1 MTKEKSTVPRL
12 RFPGFTDA
20 WKQRKLGEV
29 ADFSIKT
36 NSLSRDKLSSYF
48 YEVQNIH
55 YGDIL
60 TKYDAILDVCN
71 KELPSIIGS
80 TISDFADD
88 LLIEGDIVFAD
99 AAEDSTVGKAIEV
112 RNFKGKNVV
121 SGLHTI
127 VARPKVSYAPYY
139 LGYLINST
147 AYHNQIL
154 PLMQGTKVSSISK
167 ANLKSTTI
175 VFPTLPEQEAIGSF
189 FSDLDQLIT
198 LHQRKLDDVKELK
211 KALLQKMF
219 PKGNGN
225 DFPELRFPE
234 FTDAWKQ
241 RKLGEVATFVK
252 GNGYSKKDLVIEGS
266 PIILYGRLYTKY
278 ETVISEVDT
287 FVSVEDNKN
296 SVVYSEGG
304 EVLVPASGESSLD
317 IARASVVA
325 KKGIILG
332 GDINIIRLHS
342 EIFPVFLA
350 LTISNGK
357 QQKGLSKRAQG
368 KSVVHLHNSDLK
380 KVDLDFPT
388 LPEQEAIG
396 SFFSDLDQLITLH
409 QRQLDHLKLL
419 KKALLQ
425 QMFI

>member
-1 MTKEKSTVPRL
+1 MFPKGNGNDFPEL
-12 RFPGFTDA
+12 RFPEFTDA

-29 ADFSIKT
+29 VDFSIKT
-36 NSLSRDKLSSYF
+36 NSLSRDKLSSYY

-80 TISDFADD
+80 TISDFADA

-99 AAEDSTVGKAIEV
+99 AAEDSTVGKAVEV

-167 ANLKSTTI
+167 ANLKSTTV
-175 VFPTLPEQEAIGSF
+175 VFPT
-189 FSDLDQLIT
+189 
-198 LHQRKLDDVKELK
+198 H
-211 KALLQKMF
+211 
-219 PKGNGN
+219 
-225 DFPELRFPE
+225 
-234 FTDAWKQ
+234 
-241 RKLGEVATFVK
+241 
-252 GNGYSKKDLVIEGS
+252 
-266 PIILYGRLYTKY
+266 
-278 ETVISEVDT
+278 
-287 FVSVEDNKN
+287 
-296 SVVYSEGG
+296 
-304 EVLVPASGESSLD
+304 
-317 IARASVVA
+317 
-325 KKGIILG
+325 
-332 GDINIIRLHS
+332 
-342 EIFPVFLA
+342 
-350 LTISNGK
+350 
-357 QQKGLSKRAQG
+357 
-368 KSVVHLHNSDLK
+368 
-380 KVDLDFPT
+380 
-388 LPEQEAIG
+388 PEQEAIG

>member
-29 ADFSIKT
+29 VDVCSGRDYKHLEAGSVPVYGTGGYMLSVSEALSENVDAIGIGRKGTIDNPYILKAPFWTVDTLFYCLPKQGSILEFSYTIFQNINWRSMDEST
-36 NSLSRDKLSSYF
+36 GVPSLSKVRIN
-48 YEVQNIH
+48 NIKV
-55 YGDIL
+55 L
-60 TKYDAILDVCN
+60 T
-71 KELPSIIGS
+71 PS
-80 TISDFADD
+80 
-88 LLIEGDIVFAD
+88 L
-99 AAEDSTVGKAIEV
+99 
-112 RNFKGKNVV
+112 
-121 SGLHTI
+121 
-127 VARPKVSYAPYY
+127 
-139 LGYLINST
+139 
-147 AYHNQIL
+147 Q
-154 PLMQGTKVSSISK
+154 
-167 ANLKSTTI
+167 
-175 VFPTLPEQEAIGSF
+175 EQEVIGSF

-241 RKLGEVATFVK
+241 RKLGEVAEKISQKNLDRQYVETFTNSAEF
-252 GNGYSKKDLVIEGS
+252 G
-266 PIILYGRLYTKY
+266 IISQRDFF
-278 ETVISEVDT
+278 E
-287 FVSVEDNKN
+287 KN
-296 SVVYSEGG
+296 I
-304 EVLVPASGESSLD
+304 SSLD
-317 IARASVVA
+317 
-325 KKGIILG
+325 
-332 GDINIIRLHS
+332 NISGYYIVSPDDFVYNPR
-342 EIFPVFLA
+342 
-350 LTISNGK
+350 ISNLAPVGPIK
-357 QQKGLSKRAQG
+357 RNKLGRVGVMSPLYTIFRFSDIHLDFVEKYFDTTIWHRYMELNGDSGARSDRFAIKDSVFKGLPIP
-368 KSVVHLHNSDLK
+368 L
-380 KVDLDFPT
+380 PT

>member
-20 WKQRKLGEV
+20 WKQRKLGE
-29 ADFSIKT
+29 FMKESKILGSK
-36 NSLSRDKLSSYF
+36 
-48 YEVQNIH
+48 
-55 YGDIL
+55 GDIARKL
-60 TKYDAILDVCN
+60 TVRLWGRGVVSKKEIYSGSSATQYYIRKSGQFIYGKLDFLN
-71 KELPSIIGS
+71 QAFGIIPPELDGYES
-80 TISDFADD
+80 TLDSPAFD
-88 LLIEGDIVFAD
+88 LLKGINGQFLLEFVSRKEFYYYQGNIANG
-99 AAEDSTVGKAIEV
+99 SRKAKRI
-112 RNFKGKNVV
+112 
-121 SGLHTI
+121 HTETF
-127 VARPKVSYAPYY
+127 
-139 LGYLINST
+139 LGM
-147 AYHNQIL
+147 
-154 PLMQGTKVSSISK
+154 PIS
-167 ANLKSTTI
+167 L
-175 VFPTLPEQEAIGSF
+175 PTLPEQEAIGNF

-241 RKLGEVATFVK
+241 RKLGEVATFAK

-287 FVSVEDNKN
+287 FVSVEDNNN

-388 LPEQEAIG
+388 LPEQEVIG
-396 SFFSDLDQLITLH
+396 SFFFDLDQLITLH

>member
-80 TISDFADD
+80 TISDFADA

-99 AAEDSTVGKAIEV
+99 AAEDSTVGKAVEV

-167 ANLKSTTI
+167 ANLKSTTV
-175 VFPTLPEQEAIGSF
+175 VFPTHPEQEAIGSF
-189 FSDLDQLIT
+189 FSNLDQLIT

-241 RKLGEVATFVK
+241 RKLGEVAISFDYGLNSAATEYDGENKYLRITDIDDDSREFNISNLTSPEINLFGLDEYRLSIGDILFARTGASVGKSYIYRSVDGKVYFAGFLIRVK
-252 GNGYSKKDLVIEGS
+252 IK
-266 PIILYGRLYTKY
+266 
-278 ETVISEVDT
+278 DT
-287 FVSVEDNKN
+287 FNPDFVFQNTLTSNYERFISITSMRSGQPGVNAQE
-296 SVVYSEGG
+296 YS
-304 EVLVPASGESSLD
+304 
-317 IARASVVA
+317 
-325 KKGIILG
+325 
-332 GDINIIRLHS
+332 NY
-342 EIFPVFLA
+342 EIM
-350 LTISNGK
+350 
-357 QQKGLSKRAQG
+357 
-368 KSVVHLHNSDLK
+368 
-380 KVDLDFPT
+380 FPT
-388 LPEQEAIG
+388 LSEQEAIG

>member
-29 ADFSIKT
+29 GSTYTGLSGKTKDDFGHGDGRFVTYMNVFS
-36 NSLSRDKLSSYF
+36 NSVSSEDMLGLIEIDEKQNRVLWGDVFFTTSSETPEDVGLSS
-48 YEVQNIH
+48 VWLGQADNI
-55 YGDIL
+55 YLNSFCFG
-60 TKYDAILDVCN
+60 
-71 KELPSIIGS
+71 
-80 TISDFADD
+80 F
-88 LLIEGDIVFAD
+88 
-99 AAEDSTVGKAIEV
+99 
-112 RNFKGKNVV
+112 
-121 SGLHTI
+121 
-127 VARPKVSYAPYY
+127 RPKIKINPYY
-139 LGYLINST
+139 L
-147 AYHNQIL
+147 AYMLRSPIVRRKIVFL
-154 PLMQGTKVSSISK
+154 AQGISRYNISK
-167 ANLKSTTI
+167 NKLMELEISLPA
-175 VFPTLPEQEAIGSF
+175 LPEQEVIGSF

-241 RKLGEVATFVK
+241 RKLGEVATFAK
-252 GNGYSKKDLVIEGS
+252 GNGYSKKDLVIKGS

-409 QRQLDHLKLL
+409 QRK
-419 KKALLQ
+419 
-425 QMFI
+425 

>member
-29 ADFSIKT
+29 LKERNESRSPSADVPLVSFTVENGVTPKT
-36 NSLSRDKLSSYF
+36 ERYNREFLVRDEDK
-48 YEVQNIH
+48 
-55 YGDIL
+55 
-60 TKYDAILDVCN
+60 KYKFTQLD
-71 KELPSIIGS
+71 
-80 TISDFADD
+80 
-88 LLIEGDIVFAD
+88 DIVY
-99 AAEDSTVGKAIEV
+99 
-112 RNFKGKNVV
+112 N
-121 SGLHTI
+121 
-127 VARPKVSYAPYY
+127 P
-139 LGYLINST
+139 
-147 AYHNQIL
+147 
-154 PLMQGTKVSSISK
+154 
-167 ANLKSTTI
+167 ANLKFGAIARNKYGAAVFSPIYITYGVLSEAHPLFVELIVTSTNFIQRALRYQEGTVYERMAVKSFDLLRSEI
-175 VFPTLPEQEAIGSF
+175 PLPTLPEQEAIGSF

-241 RKLGEVATFVK
+241 RKLGEV
-252 GNGYSKKDLVIEGS
+252 SKRVT
-266 PIILYGRLYTKY
+266 RR
-278 ETVISEVDT
+278 
-287 FVSVEDNKN
+287 NK
-296 SVVYSEGG
+296 E
-304 EVLVPASGESSLD
+304 LISSL
-317 IARASVVA
+317 
-325 KKGIILG
+325 
-332 GDINIIRLHS
+332 
-342 EIFPVFLA
+342 P
-350 LTISNGK
+350 LTISAQHGLVDQEEFFNKQVASKDVSSYYLIKKGEFAYNKSYSNGYPWGAIK
-357 QQKGLSKRAQG
+357 RLDRYEMGVLSTLYIVFKPTSLICSDYLVSYYDTVNWYKEVSMIAAEGARNHGLLNIAP
-368 KSVVHLHNSDLK
+368 N
-380 KVDLDFPT
+380 DFFETRLFIPT

>member
-29 ADFSIKT
+29 AEKISQKNLDRQYVETFT
-36 NSLSRDKLSSYF
+36 NSAEFGIISQRDFFEKNISSLDNISGYYIVSPDDFVYNPRISNLAPVGPIKRNKLGRVGVMSPLYTIFRFSDIHLDFVEKYF
-48 YEVQNIH
+48 DTTIWHRYMELN
-55 YGDIL
+55 GDSGARS
-60 TKYDAILDVCN
+60 DRFAI
-71 KELPSIIGS
+71 K
-80 TISDFADD
+80 
-88 LLIEGDIVFAD
+88 
-99 AAEDSTVGKAIEV
+99 DSV
-112 RNFKGKNVV
+112 FKG
-121 SGLHTI
+121 
-127 VARPKVSYAPYY
+127 
-139 LGYLINST
+139 
-147 AYHNQIL
+147 L
-154 PLMQGTKVSSISK
+154 PIPL
-167 ANLKSTTI
+167 
-175 VFPTLPEQEAIGSF
+175 PTLPEQEVIGNF

-241 RKLGEVATFVK
+241 RKLGEVVSISS
-252 GNGYSKKDLVIEGS
+252 GYTGD
-266 PIILYGRLYTKY
+266 
-278 ETVISEVDT
+278 
-287 FVSVEDNKN
+287 
-296 SVVYSEGG
+296 
-304 EVLVPASGESSLD
+304 ASL
-317 IARASVVA
+317 
-325 KKGIILG
+325 
-332 GDINIIRLHS
+332 
-342 EIFPVFLA
+342 
-350 LTISNGK
+350 SNGK
-357 QQKGLSKRAQG
+357 YKLTRIETISDGNVDVSRTGFSNELPDEKYRLKFGDILFSNINSLAHIGKVAIFNIGEEVFHGINLLRLVPKQDLINPYFIYYQLVTESKKNWSKSHANQAVNQASINQTSLSIQKISL
-368 KSVVHLHNSDLK
+368 
-380 KVDLDFPT
+380 PT

>member
-29 ADFSIKT
+29 AEKISQKNLDRQYVETFT
-36 NSLSRDKLSSYF
+36 NSAEFGIISQRDFFEKNISSLDNISGYYIVSPDDFVYNPRISNLAPVGPIKRNKLGRVGVMSPLYTIFRFSDIHLDFVEKYF
-48 YEVQNIH
+48 DTTIWHRYMELN
-55 YGDIL
+55 GDSGARS
-60 TKYDAILDVCN
+60 DRFAI
-71 KELPSIIGS
+71 K
-80 TISDFADD
+80 
-88 LLIEGDIVFAD
+88 
-99 AAEDSTVGKAIEV
+99 DSV
-112 RNFKGKNVV
+112 FKG
-121 SGLHTI
+121 
-127 VARPKVSYAPYY
+127 
-139 LGYLINST
+139 
-147 AYHNQIL
+147 L
-154 PLMQGTKVSSISK
+154 PIPL
-167 ANLKSTTI
+167 
-175 VFPTLPEQEAIGSF
+175 PTLPEQEAIGNF

-241 RKLGEVATFVK
+241 RKLGEV
-252 GNGYSKKDLVIEGS
+252 SKRVT
-266 PIILYGRLYTKY
+266 RR
-278 ETVISEVDT
+278 
-287 FVSVEDNKN
+287 NK
-296 SVVYSEGG
+296 E
-304 EVLVPASGESSLD
+304 LISSL
-317 IARASVVA
+317 
-325 KKGIILG
+325 
-332 GDINIIRLHS
+332 
-342 EIFPVFLA
+342 P
-350 LTISNGK
+350 LTISAQHGLVDQEEFFNKQVASKDVSSYYLIKKGEFAYNKSYSNGYPWGAIK
-357 QQKGLSKRAQG
+357 RLDRYEMGVLSTLYIVFKPTSLICSDYLVSYYDTVNWYKEVSMIAAEGARNHGLLNIAP
-368 KSVVHLHNSDLK
+368 N
-380 KVDLDFPT
+380 DFFKTRLFIPT

>member
-29 ADFSIKT
+29 VSISSGYT
-36 NSLSRDKLSSYF
+36 GDASLSNGKYKLTRIETISDGNVDVSRTGFSNELPDEKYRLKF
-48 YEVQNIH
+48 
-55 YGDIL
+55 GDIL
-60 TKYDAILDVCN
+60 FSNINSLAHIGKVAIFN
-71 KELPSIIGS
+71 IGEEVFHG
-80 TISDFADD
+80 IN
-88 LLIEGDIVFAD
+88 LLRLV
-99 AAEDSTVGKAIEV
+99 
-112 RNFKGKNVV
+112 
-121 SGLHTI
+121 
-127 VARPKVSYAPYY
+127 PKQD
-139 LGYLINST
+139 LINPYFIYYQLVTESKKNWSKSH
-147 AYHNQIL
+147 ANQAVN
-154 PLMQGTKVSSISK
+154 QASINQTSLSIQK
-167 ANLKSTTI
+167 ISL
-175 VFPTLPEQEAIGSF
+175 PTLPEQEAIGSF

-241 RKLGEVATFVK
+241 RKLGEVATFAK

-287 FVSVEDNKN
+287 FVSVEDNNN

-380 KVDLDFPT
+380 KVDLDFPS

>member
-1 MTKEKSTVPRL
+1 MTKEKPTEPRL

-29 ADFSIKT
+29 AT
-36 NSLSRDKLSSYF
+36 
-48 YEVQNIH
+48 
-55 YGDIL
+55 
-60 TKYDAILDVCN
+60 
-71 KELPSIIGS
+71 
-80 TISDFADD
+80 FA
-88 LLIEGDIVFAD
+88 
-99 AAEDSTVGKAIEV
+99 
-112 RNFKGKNVV
+112 
-121 SGLHTI
+121 
-127 VARPKVSYAPYY
+127 
-139 LGYLINST
+139 
-147 AYHNQIL
+147 
-154 PLMQGTKVSSISK
+154 
-167 ANLKSTTI
+167 
-175 VFPTLPEQEAIGSF
+175 
-189 FSDLDQLIT
+189 
-198 LHQRKLDDVKELK
+198 
-211 KALLQKMF
+211 
-219 PKGNGN
+219 
-225 DFPELRFPE
+225 
-234 FTDAWKQ
+234 
-241 RKLGEVATFVK
+241 K
-252 GNGYSKKDLVIEGS
+252 GNGYSKKDLVIKGS

-396 SFFSDLDQLITLH
+396 NFFSDLDQLITLHQRKLDDVKELKKALLQKMFPKGNGNDFPELRFPEFTDAWKQRKLGECFLERVERSAEGELLSVTISDGVRRFSDLDRKDNSSEDKANYKVLRQGDIVYNSMRMWQGASGYSRYDGIVSPAYTVLIPTEISHALFFSYLFKKSSLLQLFQVNSQGLTSDTWNLKYKPFSHIVVPSPILPEQEAIGSFFSDLDQLITLH

>member
-29 ADFSIKT
+29 AT
-36 NSLSRDKLSSYF
+36 
-48 YEVQNIH
+48 
-55 YGDIL
+55 
-60 TKYDAILDVCN
+60 
-71 KELPSIIGS
+71 
-80 TISDFADD
+80 FA
-88 LLIEGDIVFAD
+88 
-99 AAEDSTVGKAIEV
+99 
-112 RNFKGKNVV
+112 
-121 SGLHTI
+121 
-127 VARPKVSYAPYY
+127 
-139 LGYLINST
+139 
-147 AYHNQIL
+147 
-154 PLMQGTKVSSISK
+154 
-167 ANLKSTTI
+167 
-175 VFPTLPEQEAIGSF
+175 
-189 FSDLDQLIT
+189 
-198 LHQRKLDDVKELK
+198 
-211 KALLQKMF
+211 
-219 PKGNGN
+219 
-225 DFPELRFPE
+225 
-234 FTDAWKQ
+234 
-241 RKLGEVATFVK
+241 K

-287 FVSVEDNKN
+287 FVSVEDNNN

-388 LPEQEAIG
+388 LPEQEVIGSFFSDLDQLITLHQRKLDDVKELEKALLQKMFPKGNGNDFPELRFPEFTDAWKQRKLGEVAVVVMGQSPDSKNYTNNPLDNILVQGNADLKNGNVEPRVWTTQITKIAEKGDIIVSVRAPVGDVAKTRYKVVLGRGVAGIKGNDFIYQTLIRMKQFGYWMKLSTGSTFESINSGDIKSSLIPLPSLPEQEAIG